1 MILELINGPED
12 IKKLTG
18 KELDILRQEI
28 RDFLIG
34 KISRTGGH
42 LASNLGVVELTMAI
56 YLVFDLPKDKIIW
69 DVGHQSYT
77 HKILSGRKGEFDD
90 LRQYGGMSGFP
101 KRKESPCDAF
111 DTGHSST
118 SISAGLGLAQA
129 RDVSGQEHFVVS
141 VIGDGAL
148 TGGMAYEALNNA
160 ARMKKNF
167 IIILNDNNMSIS
179 ENVGGMSR
187 YLNGIRTGDGYLD
200 LKKYVTNVLSRI
212 PVIGDELIDKISRTK
227 NDIKQLL
234 IPGMLFENMGITYLG
249 PVDGHDVK
257 ALARALKEAKK
268 LDHAVLVHVITKKG
282 KGYEPAEKNPARFH
296 GVDPFD
302 VLTGESKKEK
312 KNPSYTDVFSKTIC
326 QLAEKD
332 PKITAVTAAMPD
344 GTGLKRFSRLYPD
357 RFFDVGIAEEHAVTS
372 AAGMAAG
379 GLKPVVAV
387 YSSFLQRG
395 FDQILHDV
403 CIQNLPVVF
412 AVDRAG
418 LVGSD
423 GETHQGI
430 FDLSF
435 LSAIPNMSI
444 FAPKN
449 LWELKAG
456 LEFAVSFGGPFA
468 IRYPRGEAYRGLKE
482 FNAPVEYG
490 RGEMLYEEKDIA
502 LLAVGSMVSTGEH
515 VREKLKSESWSCTLA
530 NGRFVKPFDEELV
543 DRLAKNHWL
552 IVTMEE
558 NVLQGGYGLMVT
570 RYIHEHYPHV
580 KVMNIAIPDGYVE
593 HGNVSL
599 LRKGL
604 GIDSDSVIWRMKK
617 EYLDT
622 ERQNMEWKTINTE
635 EKKA

>member
-1 MILELINGPED
+1 MLELINGPDD
-12 IKKLTG
+12 IKKFSKQELT
-18 KELDILRQEI
+18 ILSQEI
-28 RDFLIG
+28 RDFLIE
-34 KISRTGGH
+34 KISTTGGH

-56 YLVFDLPKDKIIW
+56 YLAFDLPMDKIVW

-77 HKILSGRKGEFDD
+77 HKILSGRRMEFDE

-129 RDVSGQEHFVVS
+129 RDVLGEGHFVVS
-141 VIGDGAL
+141 VIGDGSL

-160 ARMKKNF
+160 AQMKKNF
-167 IIILNDNNMSIS
+167 VIILNDNNMSIS
-179 ENVGGMSR
+179 ENVGGMSS
-187 YLNGIRTGDGYLD
+187 YLNSIRTGNGYLD
-200 LKKYVTNVLSRI
+200 LKKHVTNTLSRI
-212 PVIGDELIDKISRTK
+212 PVIGEPLIEKISRTK
-227 NDIKQLL
+227 NGIKQLL

-249 PVDGHDVK
+249 PVDGHNLK
-257 ALARALKEAKK
+257 ALTRTLKEAKK
-268 LDHAVLVHVITKKG
+268 LDHTVLVHVITKKG
-282 KGYEPAEKNPARFH
+282 KGYAPAEKNPSKFH

-302 VLTGESKKEK
+302 ILTGKPKKEK
-312 KNPSYTDVFSKTIC
+312 KNLSYTDVFSKTIC
-326 QLAEKD
+326 RLAKD
-332 PKITAVTAAMPD
+332 DKKIVAVTAAMPD
-344 GTGLKRFSRLYPD
+344 GTGLKRFSNLYPD

-395 FDQILHDV
+395 FDQVLHDV

-449 LWELKAG
+449 DWELANG
-456 LEFAVSFGGPFA
+456 LEFAFSLDSPIA
-468 IRYPRGEAYRGLKE
+468 IRYPRGEAYQGLEE
-482 FNAPVEYG
+482 FKAPIEYG
-490 RGEMLYEEKDIA
+490 KGEIIYEESDIA

-515 VREKLKSESWSCTLA
+515 VRQKLKAEGWNCTLA
-530 NGRFVKPFDEELV
+530 NGRFIKPFDKKLI
-543 DRLAKNHWL
+543 DHLAKNHWL

-558 NVLQGGYGLMVT
+558 NVLQGGYGSLING
-570 RYIHEHYPHV
+570 YIHEHYPKV
-580 KVMNIAIPDGYVE
+580 KVLNIALPDAYVE

-604 GIDSDSVIWRMKK
+604 GIDSDSIIWRMKK
-617 EYLDT
+617 EYLDM
-622 ERQNMEWKTINTE
+622 ERQNREWKD
-635 EKKA
+635 KMK